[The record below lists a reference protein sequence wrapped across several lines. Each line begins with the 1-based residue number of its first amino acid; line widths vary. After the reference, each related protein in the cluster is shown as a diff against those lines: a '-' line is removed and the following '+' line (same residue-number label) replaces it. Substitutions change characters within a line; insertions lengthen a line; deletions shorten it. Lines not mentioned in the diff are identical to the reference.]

1 MIEVVGAAKIG
12 TVPSYFR
19 NGNELGNNYPISGL
33 CLGRDEVADSPVN
46 TDIAALVAQHHRDV
60 YRYAYRLAGT
70 PEDAEELTQQVF
82 LTAQAKLAQLR
93 QPEAARSW
101 LFTILKRS
109 YIKSRGRWR
118 PISAGSLDLK
128 LENIPEP
135 VPAAE
140 EVDREQLQNALDQL
154 PPKHRLVLVMFYF
167 EEASYREIAE
177 RLDMPIGTVMSR
189 LARAKARLREKLFE
203 TPDVQRRERS
213 RVEPAAMHQ
222 RPTSKRTTVTK

>member
-1 MIEVVGAAKIG
+1 
-12 TVPSYFR
+12 
-19 NGNELGNNYPISGL
+19 
-33 CLGRDEVADSPVN
+33 VADSPVN

-93 QPEAARSW
+93 QPESARSW

-109 YIKSRGRWR
+109 YIKSRGHWR

-128 LENIPEP
+128 LENIPER
-135 VPAAE
+135 VPAADD
-140 EVDREQLQNALDQL
+140 VDREQLQLALDRL

-189 LARAKARLREKLFE
+189 LARAKARLRDMLFE
-203 TPDVQRRERS
+203 TSGGERREITRA
-213 RVEPAAMHQ
+213 EPAAMHP
-222 RPTSKRTTVTK
+222 RPTSKRTTVTR